1 MINTIRETFN
11 SILSI
16 SKLINV
22 PKKKIKILFSVLLS
36 NIVVVIDIG
45 IIYLFTSFFQVVELP
60 SLLSQIDVE
69 SLAIY
74 LPVLVFLRFMVIYL
88 DTMNIHT
95 LRLGIEKQLRL
106 NFLDEVYTRG
116 NFTLS
121 DSYFFINTL
130 CVHVATF
137 YQNLAMLF
145 TTLVKITL
153 FLVFLLF
160 SNISVIGYFAVG
172 FILLIVPS
180 RYFTKLNRKYS
191 HSSYISS
198 HNISDNVER
207 VIDNLYLIKILKK
220 FKFERSNFSKNLDEY
235 YGSQINNQKY
245 GALNS
250 LFPTS
255 ITMLLMSLFLIYS
268 DSSTLLTLDVIAI
281 ILRLFQSLGEFN
293 RVYSISISTFVH
305 LKNFED
311 IEINKEKV
319 YSDNF
324 KITDNDSV
332 GLVHLENVSF
342 KYLNSDQ
349 YVFKDLDLKI
359 LKNTHTIITGPN
371 GVGKSTFL
379 GLISGVFY
387 PENGQ
392 VNLQTRNVSYVS
404 AYPMILRGSLREN
417 VLYGVSTSVH
427 DTKIENLL
435 SDFEL
440 FQNKAINLDTEISNK
455 SLSSGQMQ
463 KVSFIRALLSE
474 PELLLL
480 DESTANLDI
489 ETKNM
494 IYSIL
499 ENLDLTIINSTHS
512 SDNFKNYD
520 IEYSFKVVNGVTQ
533 ITKKKSR

>member
-1 MINTIRETFN
+1 
-11 SILSI
+11 
-16 SKLINV
+16 
-22 PKKKIKILFSVLLS
+22 
-36 NIVVVIDIG
+36 
-45 IIYLFTSFFQVVELP
+45 
-60 SLLSQIDVE
+60 
-69 SLAIY
+69 
-74 LPVLVFLRFMVIYL
+74 MVIYL
-88 DTMNIHT
+88 DTMNIHK

-145 TTLVKITL
+145 TTLVKIIL

-160 SNISVIGYFAVG
+160 SNLSVIGYFVVG

-220 FKFERSNFSKNLDEY
+220 FKFERANFSNNLDEY

-311 IEINKEKV
+311 IEMNKEKV

-324 KITDNDSV
+324 KITDNDSL

-359 LKNTHTIITGPN
+359 SKNTHTIITGPN
-371 GVGKSTFL
+371 GSGKSTIL
-379 GLISGVFY
+379 GLIAGIYYSDG
-387 PENGQ
+387 GK
-392 VNLQTRNVSYVS
+392 VNTYSNNYGYIGATPLIFEST
-404 AYPMILRGSLREN
+404 IREN
-417 VLYGVSTSVH
+417 ILYGNSKNIS
-427 DTKIENLL
+427 DKKIVTYLKRLETFKEESSYALEN
-435 SDFEL
+435 
-440 FQNKAINLDTEISNK
+440 EISNRT
-455 SLSSGQMQ
+455 LSSGQMQ
-463 KVSFIRALLSE
+463 KIAFVRAILNE
-474 PELLLL
+474 PDILLL
-480 DESTANLDI
+480 DEATANLDEVSRAEI
-489 ETKNM
+489 FKILRDQET
-494 IYSIL
+494 
-499 ENLDLTIINSTHS
+499 TIINSTHDKES
-512 SDNFKNYD
+512 FTNIDHHLEVKMIGEVRKINLNF
-520 IEYSFKVVNGVTQ
+520 
-533 ITKKKSR
+533 

>member
-1 MINTIRETFN
+1 MINIIRETFY

-22 PKKKIKILFSVLLS
+22 PNKKIKILFSVLLS

-342 KYLNSDQ
+342 KY
-349 YVFKDLDLKI
+349 
-359 LKNTHTIITGPN
+359 
-371 GVGKSTFL
+371 
-379 GLISGVFY
+379 
-387 PENGQ
+387 
-392 VNLQTRNVSYVS
+392 
-404 AYPMILRGSLREN
+404 
-417 VLYGVSTSVH
+417 
-427 DTKIENLL
+427 
-435 SDFEL
+435 
-440 FQNKAINLDTEISNK
+440 
-455 SLSSGQMQ
+455 
-463 KVSFIRALLSE
+463 
-474 PELLLL
+474 
-480 DESTANLDI
+480 
-489 ETKNM
+489 
-494 IYSIL
+494 
-499 ENLDLTIINSTHS
+499 
-512 SDNFKNYD
+512 
-520 IEYSFKVVNGVTQ
+520 
-533 ITKKKSR
+533 